1 MEFAPRVTMADGGPE
16 RRILILGGTTES
28 AQLARAVERRR
39 GFKLITSLA
48 GRTRDPAPV
57 PGGMRSGGFGGIEGL
72 IRFVREEHIDV
83 IIDAT
88 HPYAEQISR
97 HAVVASRS
105 TGVPLVRLERPPWPR
120 QPGDRWALVDSVTEA
135 ARVVADY
142 GRRCF
147 LTVGA
152 KELQAFANQERM
164 WYLVRLVDPPTEPL
178 PLIHCQVVTG
188 RGPFTA
194 EDERKLL
201 QQHRIDMIVAKNSGG
216 DATYGKIAAA
226 RALGL
231 PVILVR
237 RPIPPFDLPA
247 SAVFATAEDAVAWLE
262 KG

>member
-1 MEFAPRVTMADGGPE
+1 MADGPPE
-16 RRILILGGTTES
+16 RRILILGGTTEA

-39 GFKLITSLA
+39 GLKVISSLA
-48 GRTRDPAPV
+48 GRTRDPAPL
-57 PGGMRSGGFGGIEGL
+57 PGATRSGGFGGIEGL
-72 IRFVREEHIDV
+72 IRFIRDEKIDV
-83 IIDAT
+83 VIDAT

-120 QPGDRWALVDSVTEA
+120 QAGDRWALVDSVTEA
-135 ARVVADY
+135 ARACPDY
-142 GRRCF
+142 GRRAF
-147 LTVGA
+147 LTVGG
-152 KELQAFANQERM
+152 KELQAFANMDRM
-164 WYLVRLVDPPTEPL
+164 WFLVRLVDAPLEPL
-178 PLIHCQVVTG
+178 PLLHAQVVTG

-201 QQHRIDMIVAKNSGG
+201 QQYRIDMIVAKNSGG

-237 RPIPPFDLPA
+237 RPVPPFDLPA
-247 SAVFATAEDAVAWLE
+247 AAIFATPEDVIAWLG
-262 KG
+262 KD

>member
-1 MEFAPRVTMADGGPE
+1 MADGASE
-16 RRILILGGTTES
+16 RRILILGGTTEA

-39 GFKLITSLA
+39 GLKVISSLA
-48 GRTRDPAPV
+48 GRTREPAPL
-57 PGGMRSGGFGGIEGL
+57 PGATRSGGFGGIEGL
-72 IRFVREEHIDV
+72 IRFIREEKIDV
-83 IIDAT
+83 VIDAT

-120 QPGDRWALVDSVTEA
+120 QAGDRWALVDSVVEA
-135 ARVVADY
+135 ARVLPDY
-142 GRRCF
+142 GRRAF
-147 LTVGA
+147 LTVGG
-152 KELQAFANQERM
+152 KELQAFANMDRM
-164 WYLVRLVDPPTEPL
+164 WFLVRLVDAPLEPL
-178 PLIHCQVVTG
+178 PLLHAQVVTG

-237 RPIPPFDLPA
+237 RPVPPFDLPA
-247 SAVFATAEDAVAWLE
+247 AAIFATPEDVIAWLD
-262 KG
+262 KD

>member
-1 MEFAPRVTMADGGPE
+1 MADGPPE
-16 RRILILGGTTES
+16 RRILILGGTTEA

-39 GFKLITSLA
+39 GLKVISSLA
-48 GRTRDPAPV
+48 GRTRDPAPL
-57 PGGMRSGGFGGIEGL
+57 PGATRSGGFGGIEGL
-72 IRFVREEHIDV
+72 IRFIREEKIDV
-83 IIDAT
+83 VIDAT

-120 QPGDRWALVDSVTEA
+120 QAGDRWALVDSVTEA
-135 ARVVADY
+135 ARACPDY
-142 GRRCF
+142 GRRAF
-147 LTVGA
+147 LTVGG
-152 KELQAFANQERM
+152 KELQAFANMDRM
-164 WYLVRLVDPPTEPL
+164 WFLVRLVDAPLEPL
-178 PLIHCQVVTG
+178 PLLHAQVVTG
-188 RGPFTA
+188 RGPFTV

-237 RPIPPFDLPA
+237 RPVPPFDLPA
-247 SAVFATAEDAVAWLE
+247 AAIFATPEDVIAWLG
-262 KG
+262 KD

>member
-1 MEFAPRVTMADGGPE
+1 MAEGGPE

-28 AQLARAVERRR
+28 AQLARSIERRR
-39 GFKLITSLA
+39 GFKVITSLA
-48 GRTRDPAPV
+48 GRTREPAPV
-57 PGGMRSGGFGGIEGL
+57 PGGVRSGGFGGIEGL
-72 IRFVREEHIDV
+72 IKFVREEHIDV

-120 QPGDRWALVDSVTEA
+120 QPGDRWALVDSVVEA

-152 KELQAFANQERM
+152 KELQAFAGQERM
-164 WYLVRLVDPPTEPL
+164 WFLVRVVDQPTEPL
-178 PLIHCQVVTG
+178 PLLHYQVVAG

-201 QQHRIDMIVAKNSGG
+201 QQHRVDMIVAKNSGG

>member
-1 MEFAPRVTMADGGPE
+1 MADGAPE
-16 RRILILGGTTES
+16 RRILILGGTTEA

-39 GFKLITSLA
+39 GLKVITSLA
-48 GRTRDPAPV
+48 GRTREPAPL
-57 PGGMRSGGFGGIEGL
+57 PGATRSGGFGGIEGL
-72 IRFVREEHIDV
+72 IRFIREEKIDV
-83 IIDAT
+83 VIDAT

-120 QPGDRWALVDSVTEA
+120 QPGDRWALVDSVAEA
-135 ARVVADY
+135 ARVLPDY
-142 GRRCF
+142 GRRAF
-147 LTVGA
+147 LTVGG
-152 KELQAFANQERM
+152 KELQAFANMERM
-164 WYLVRLVDPPTEPL
+164 WFLVRLVEPPTEPL
-178 PLIHCQVVTG
+178 PLLHCQVVIG

-194 EDERKLL
+194 EDDRKLL

-237 RPIPPFDLPA
+237 RPVPPFDLPA
-247 SAVFATAEDAVAWLE
+247 AAIFTSPEDVIAWLD
-262 KG
+262 KA

>member
-1 MEFAPRVTMADGGPE
+1 MADGGPE
-16 RRILILGGTTES
+16 RRILILGGTTEA

-39 GFKLITSLA
+39 GLKVISSLA
-48 GRTRDPAPV
+48 GRTREPAPL
-57 PGGMRSGGFGGIEGL
+57 PGATRSGGFGGIEGL
-72 IRFVREEHIDV
+72 IRFIRDEKIDV
-83 IIDAT
+83 VIDAT

-120 QPGDRWALVDSVTEA
+120 QPGDRWALVDSVVEA
-135 ARVVADY
+135 ARVLPDY
-142 GRRCF
+142 GRRAF
-147 LTVGA
+147 LTVGG
-152 KELQAFANQERM
+152 KELAAFANMDRM
-164 WYLVRLVDPPTEPL
+164 WFLVRLVDPPLEPL
-178 PLIHCQVVTG
+178 PLLHAQVVTG

-201 QQHRIDMIVAKNSGG
+201 QQHRVDMIVAKNSGG

-237 RPIPPFDLPA
+237 RPVPPFDLPA
-247 SAVFATAEDAVAWLE
+247 AAIFTTPEDVIAWLD
-262 KG
+262 KV

>member
-1 MEFAPRVTMADGGPE
+1 MADGPPE
-16 RRILILGGTTES
+16 RRILILGGTTEA

-39 GFKLITSLA
+39 GLKVISSLA
-48 GRTRDPAPV
+48 GRTRDPAPL
-57 PGGMRSGGFGGIEGL
+57 PGATRSGGFGGIEGL
-72 IRFVREEHIDV
+72 IRFIRDEKIDV
-83 IIDAT
+83 VIDAT

-120 QPGDRWALVDSVTEA
+120 QAGDRWALVDSLTEA
-135 ARVVADY
+135 ARACPDY
-142 GRRCF
+142 GRRAF
-147 LTVGA
+147 LTVGG
-152 KELQAFANQERM
+152 KELQAFANMDRM
-164 WYLVRLVDPPTEPL
+164 WFLVRLVDAPLEPL
-178 PLIHCQVVTG
+178 PLLHAQVVTG

-237 RPIPPFDLPA
+237 RPVPPFDLPA
-247 SAVFATAEDAVAWLE
+247 AAIFATPEDVIAWLG
-262 KG
+262 KD

>member
-1 MEFAPRVTMADGGPE
+1 MADGAPE
-16 RRILILGGTTES
+16 RRILILGGTTEA

-39 GFKLITSLA
+39 GLKVITSLA
-48 GRTRDPAPV
+48 GRTREPAAL
-57 PGGMRSGGFGGIEGL
+57 PGATRSGGFGGMEGL
-72 IRFVREEHIDV
+72 IRFIREEKVDV

-135 ARVVADY
+135 ARVCQDY
-142 GRRCF
+142 GRRAF
-147 LTVGA
+147 LPVGRQDLPA
-152 KELQAFANQERM
+152 FSHLQ
-164 WYLVRLVDPPTEPL
+164 PPSFLLPPL
-178 PLIHCQVVTG
+178 PRLHCEVATG

-194 EDERKLL
+194 DDERKLL
-201 QQHRIDMIVAKNSGG
+201 LQHRVDMIVAKNSGG

-237 RPIPPFDLPA
+237 RPVPPFELPA
-247 SAVFATAEDAVAWLE
+247 SAIFTTAEDVIA
-262 KG
+262 

>member
-1 MEFAPRVTMADGGPE
+1 MADGGPE
-16 RRILILGGTTES
+16 RRILILGGTTEA

-39 GFKLITSLA
+39 GLKVITSLA
-48 GRTRDPAPV
+48 GRTREPAPL
-57 PGGMRSGGFGGIEGL
+57 PGATRSGGFGGIEGL
-72 IRFVREEHIDV
+72 IRFIREEKIDV
-83 IIDAT
+83 VIDAT

-120 QPGDRWALVDSVTEA
+120 QPDDRWALVDSVVEA
-135 ARVVADY
+135 ARVLPDY
-142 GRRCF
+142 GRRAF
-147 LTVGA
+147 LTVGG
-152 KELQAFANQERM
+152 KELQAFANMERM
-164 WYLVRLVDPPTEPL
+164 WFLVRLVEAPTVPPPL
-178 PLIHCQVVTG
+178 LHCQVVTG

-201 QQHRIDMIVAKNSGG
+201 QQHRVDMIVAKNSGG

-237 RPIPPFDLPA
+237 RPVPPFDLPA
-247 SAVFATAEDAVAWLE
+247 AAIFTSPEDVIAWLD

>member
-1 MEFAPRVTMADGGPE
+1 MADGGPE

-39 GFKLITSLA
+39 GFKVITSLA

>member
-1 MEFAPRVTMADGGPE
+1 MAEGASE
-16 RRILILGGTTES
+16 RRIMILGGTTEA
-28 AQLARAVERRR
+28 AQLARALERRPDL
-39 GFKLITSLA
+39 KVITSLA
-48 GRTRDPAPV
+48 GRTREPTAV
-57 PGGMRSGGFGGIEGL
+57 PGGTRSGGFGGIEGL

-83 IIDAT
+83 VIDAT

-120 QPGDRWALVDSVTEA
+120 QPGDRWVLVDSVAEA
-135 ARVVADY
+135 ARTALDY
-142 GRRCF
+142 GRRAF
-147 LTVGA
+147 LTVGT
-152 KELQAFANQERM
+152 KELQAFAGMERM
-164 WYLVRLVDPPTEPL
+164 WFLVRLIEQPIEPL
-178 PLIHCQVVTG
+178 PLLHYQVVTG

-201 QQHRIDMIVAKNSGG
+201 QQHRIDMVIAKNSGG

-247 SAVFATAEDAVAWLE
+247 SAVFATADDVLAWLN

>member
-1 MEFAPRVTMADGGPE
+1 MADSGPE

-39 GFKLITSLA
+39 GFKVITSLA
-48 GRTRDPAPV
+48 GRTREPAPV
-57 PGGMRSGGFGGIEGL
+57 PGGVRSGGFGGIEGL
-72 IRFVREEHIDV
+72 IRFVREERIDV

-120 QPGDRWALVDSVTEA
+120 QPGDRWALVDSVAEA
-135 ARVVADY
+135 ARVVPDY
-142 GRRCF
+142 GRRAF
-147 LTVGA
+147 LTVGT
-152 KELQAFANQERM
+152 KELQAFSGQERM
-164 WYLVRLVDPPTEPL
+164 WYLVRLIDQPAEPL
-178 PLIHCQVVTG
+178 PLVNYQVVTG

-247 SAVFATAEDAVAWLE
+247 SAVFATADDAIAWLE

>member
-1 MEFAPRVTMADGGPE
+1 MADGTTE
-16 RRILILGGTTES
+16 RRILILGGTTEA
-28 AQLARAVERRR
+28 AQLARSLQRRR
-39 GFKLITSLA
+39 GLKVITSLA
-48 GRTRDPAPV
+48 GRTREPAAV

-72 IRFVREEHIDV
+72 IRFVREERID
-83 IIDAT
+83 IIVDAT

-105 TGVPLVRLERPPWPR
+105 TSVPLVRLERPPWPR
-120 QPGDRWALVDSVTEA
+120 QPGDRWALVDSLTEA
-135 ARVVADY
+135 ARVAPDY
-142 GRRCF
+142 GRRAF

-152 KELQAFANQERM
+152 KELQAFAGMERM
-164 WYLVRLVDPPTEPL
+164 WFLVRLVDQPAEPL
-178 PLIHCQVVTG
+178 PLLHHQVVTG
-188 RGPFTA
+188 RGPFTS

-201 QQHRIDMIVAKNSGG
+201 QQHRIDMVIARNSGG

-231 PVILVR
+231 PVLLLR

-247 SAVFATAEDAVAWLE
+247 SAVFASAEDALAWID